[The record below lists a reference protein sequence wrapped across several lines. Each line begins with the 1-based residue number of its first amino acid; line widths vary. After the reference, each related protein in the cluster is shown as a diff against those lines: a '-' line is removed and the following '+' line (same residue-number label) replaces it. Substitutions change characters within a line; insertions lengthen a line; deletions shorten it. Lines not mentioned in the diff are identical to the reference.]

1 MELSKIVEQI
11 LKVTNE
17 SNYGW
22 LDMDSVEA
30 GEIWKILNKELN
42 QGQKLPIH
50 IVSDMLCGSFDADNS
65 TSSATKCK
73 CGREKWEHPK
83 PRN

>member
-1 MELSKIVEQI
+1 MNAEQFIEENYFGLKIDCQRDIQTIYQALEDYARALQ
-11 LKVTNE
+11 L
-17 SNYGW
+17 
-22 LDMDSVEA
+22 LQPD
-30 GEIWKILNKELN
+30 
-42 QGQKLPIH
+42 
-50 IVSDMLCGSFDADNS
+50 VSGMLCGSFDPDNK

>member
-1 MELSKIVEQI
+1 MNAEQFIEENYYCLKIDCNRDIQTIYQALEDYAKSLQLLQTGV
-11 LKVTNE
+11 
-17 SNYGW
+17 
-22 LDMDSVEA
+22 SV
-30 GEIWKILNKELN
+30 
-42 QGQKLPIH
+42 
-50 IVSDMLCGSFDADNS
+50 MLCGSFDPDNR